1 MSKAS
6 DGDGER
12 DGAVKVQRRA
22 RVALL
27 RRARDEAIGLARVG
41 ATVLSGHTH
50 DGDVLSQRG
59 GDMAA
64 EDGESGEVG
73 NTAAAAF
80 IVRART

>member
-41 ATVLSGHTH
+41 ATVLSGHA
-50 DGDVLSQRG
+50 DGDVLSQCG
-59 GDMAA
+59 GDMAV

>member
-1 MSKAS
+1 MRAS
-6 DGDGER
+6 RCCGGRET
-12 DGAVKVQRRA
+12 RRLVLHVSVLD
-22 RVALL
+22 R
-27 RRARDEAIGLARVG
+27 
-41 ATVLSGHTH
+41 LSGHA
-50 DGDVLSQRG
+50 DGDVLSQCG